1 MARWNRIKHRGN
13 VDDRRSVRMRPAI
26 GWGIGTLVLL
36 MGITYFMGGDPF
48 EILLN
53 TDPSVFQPSSPTQST
68 WQYEGLDEYEVFAS
82 TVLGSNNAFWEV
94 TLWKYDIPYTDPTL
108 ILFRGSTSSGCWG
121 AQSLSGPHYCPR
133 DASVYLD
140 ETFFEDL
147 QKKFWARWGDV
158 AEAYVIAHEVAHHVQ
173 YILGILSS
181 TRTNKQSIQ
190 IELQADCF
198 AGLWSH
204 SIADQGVFEKD
215 EIIEAIDAAASVG
228 DDRIQERTMGYSSP
242 ESWTHGSSKDREQ
255 AFLLGYEHGDLIK
268 CLGYTSL

>member
-1 MARWNRIKHRGN
+1 M
-13 VDDRRSVRMRPAI
+13 
-26 GWGIGTLVLL
+26 
-36 MGITYFMGGDPF
+36 
-48 EILLN
+48 
-53 TDPSVFQPSSPTQST
+53 
-68 WQYEGLDEYEVFAS
+68 
-82 TVLGSNNAFWEV
+82 
-94 TLWKYDIPYTDPTL
+94 
-108 ILFRGSTSSGCWG
+108 
-121 AQSLSGPHYCPR
+121 
-133 DASVYLD
+133 
-140 ETFFEDL
+140 
-147 QKKFWARWGDV
+147 
-158 AEAYVIAHEVAHHVQ
+158 IAHEVAHHVQ